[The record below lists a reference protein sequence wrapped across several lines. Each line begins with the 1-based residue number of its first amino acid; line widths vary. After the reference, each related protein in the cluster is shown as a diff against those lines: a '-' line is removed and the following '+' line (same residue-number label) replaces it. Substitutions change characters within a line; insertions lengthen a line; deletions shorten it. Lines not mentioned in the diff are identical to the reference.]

1 MSKILQTL
9 QGLWYSRDLRSK
21 LLATLGLTALFRLVA
36 FVPLAGV
43 DTQQL
48 QSILQGNQFLG
59 ILDIFSGGTLSNFS
73 IAAVGISPYIT
84 ASILLQVSG
93 LFIPRIKEM
102 QKESEATKA
111 QLQQWTRFL
120 TVPIGV
126 VQSLSL
132 LFLLRSQGLLTSDNP
147 ITLAVMILSLV
158 TGSLVVMWIGE
169 LVSKHGIGNGISW
182 IIFVGIISS
191 IPSGIVQTWALRDV
205 LGMTTVLLIAVA
217 LLLLMASVV
226 FMQEAVRRIPI
237 QQAKRQRG
245 SAVYGG
251 SMSHVP
257 IKVTQFGV
265 MPIIFALPILTL
277 PTTLATLI
285 LNWQAA
291 PSWLVQLAQQLQI
304 ILSPGSTTYSLLYFL
319 FVFAFTFFAIFVYF
333 NPKDFA
339 EDLKKSGAFV
349 PGVRPGKPT
358 AQLLLRVLLRVS
370 FIGGLYLAVV
380 AVLPLLAQRYT
391 GITTLSLGG
400 TGLLIVVSVVLENM
414 NQVQSQLVHDRYEK
428 YIS

>member
-1 MSKILQTL
+1 MSKILQIL
-9 QGLWYSRDLRSK
+9 QGLWYSRDLRYK

-43 DTQQL
+43 NVDQL
-48 QSILQGNQFLG
+48 KAILQGNQFLG

-132 LFLLRSQGLLTSDNP
+132 LFLLRSQGLLTASDP
-147 ITLAVMILSLV
+147 LTLAVMILSLV
-158 TGSLVVMWIGE
+158 AGSLVVMWIGE
-169 LVSKHGIGNGISW
+169 LVSKHGVGNGISW
-182 IIFVGIISS
+182 IIFVGIISRVPSS
-191 IPSGIVQTWALRDV
+191 IAQTWALRDA
-205 LGMTTVLLIAVA
+205 LGMTTVLAIAAALIA
-217 LLLLMASVV
+217 LMASVV

-265 MPIIFALPILTL
+265 MPIIFALPILTI
-277 PTTLATLI
+277 PTTIATLV
-285 LNWQAA
+285 LNWQQA
-291 PSWLVQLAQQLQI
+291 PSWLVRSAQQIQI
-304 ILSPGSTTYSLLYFL
+304 ILAPGSDIYTSLYFL

-370 FIGGLYLAVV
+370 FIGGLYLALV
-380 AVLPLLAQRYT
+380 AVLPLIAQSYT
-391 GITTLSLGG
+391 GINTLSLGG
-400 TGLLIVVSVVLENM
+400 TGLLIVVSVVLETM